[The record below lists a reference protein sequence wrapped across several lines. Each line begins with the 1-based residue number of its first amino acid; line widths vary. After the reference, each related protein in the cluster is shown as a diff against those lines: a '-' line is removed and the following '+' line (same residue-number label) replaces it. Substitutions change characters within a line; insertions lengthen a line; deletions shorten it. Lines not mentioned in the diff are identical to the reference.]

1 MAGMPSP
8 SSIST
13 KRQRIAQLAR
23 EAPEMAFTSLS
34 HHIDIEWLREA
45 HRLTRKDGAPGVDGQ
60 LASEYEANLEGHLQ
74 SLLDRAKSG
83 KYRAPPVRRVHI
95 PKGDGTETRPI
106 GIPTFEDKVLQRAV
120 AMVLESVYEQDFLVC
135 SYGFRPGRSAHQ
147 ALEAFQNQMMAMRGG
162 WVVEVDIRKFFDTLD
177 HGQLGE
183 ILRKRVRD
191 GVLLRLVGKWLNAG
205 VMEEGAWSAPEAGT
219 PQGGVISPLLANV
232 YLHEVMDGW
241 FEREVKPRLNGSAFL
256 VRYADDLV
264 IGFAREDDARRVMAV
279 LPKRL
284 GRYGLTL
291 HPEKTR
297 LVPYQRPP
305 LDRQGPPGAGGPGS
319 FDFLGFTHYW
329 ARSRSGKWVIKRKT
343 AKSRFGRALKRVA
356 EWCRLAR
363 HRPVSDQHRDLVR
376 KLKGHYGY
384 YGITGNH
391 RALARFRREVE
402 HAWKKWL
409 ARRSQRAIQTREHF
423 DRLLERYRLPTPTVV
438 HSIYPRAANP

>member
-1 MAGMPSP
+1 M
-8 SSIST
+8 
-13 KRQRIAQLAR
+13 RR
-23 EAPEMAFTSLS
+23 ES
-34 HHIDIEWLREA
+34 HVRFSEGVGVRFP
-45 HRLTRKDGAPGVDGQ
+45 GATQ
-60 LASEYEANLEGHLQ
+60 
-74 SLLDRAKSG
+74 
-83 KYRAPPVRRVHI
+83 
-95 PKGDGTETRPI
+95 
-106 GIPTFEDKVLQRAV
+106 
-120 AMVLESVYEQDFLVC
+120 
-135 SYGFRPGRSAHQ
+135 
-147 ALEAFQNQMMAMRGG
+147 
-162 WVVEVDIRKFFDTLD
+162 
-177 HGQLGE
+177 
-183 ILRKRVRD
+183 
-191 GVLLRLVGKWLNAG
+191 
-205 VMEEGAWSAPEAGT
+205 
-219 PQGGVISPLLANV
+219 
-232 YLHEVMDGW
+232 
-241 FEREVKPRLNGSAFL
+241 
-256 VRYADDLV
+256 LV